1 MLVFFPFL
9 LSSFDLGKYE
19 EPLAFNNRTYFK
31 RTIFS
36 CMMLLV
42 TQKFPRA
49 FCLACLSAPRQF
61 ILINTPS
68 GELFGDLTISIHPHH
83 AFIIHP
89 NAIFSLVNAGPFINL
104 HFSDIMLLFRLI
116 NSKSVFMS
124 LGTTIFSRNYHV
136 IEFIFEPEIRQ
147 IQRGFDSFELY
158 AGKYEVQLMGSAA
171 TLATTLSLMRES
183 LGKQNPFITRALPIY
198 RSSKEHLFYYRY
210 NIFAKVQQKVIFC
223 TFRLFDRVSESQS
236 IYSSAMRCV
245 SPRSQIA
252 RFPRI
257 TRFSRNL

>member
-49 FCLACLSAPRQF
+49 FCLAYLSAPRQF

-104 HFSDIMLLFRLI
+104 LFRHYVTFQAYQQQI
-116 NSKSVFMS
+116 SV
-124 LGTTIFSRNYHV
+124 Y
-136 IEFIFEPEIRQ
+136 EFGYSYF
-147 IQRGFDSFELY
+147 
-158 AGKYEVQLMGSAA
+158 
-171 TLATTLSLMRES
+171 
-183 LGKQNPFITRALPIY
+183 
-198 RSSKEHLFYYRY
+198 
-210 NIFAKVQQKVIFC
+210 QQKSSC
-223 TFRLFDRVSESQS
+223 HR
-236 IYSSAMRCV
+236 IY
-245 SPRSQIA
+245 
-252 RFPRI
+252 F
-257 TRFSRNL
+257 